1 MVNAD
6 LNISVRSDLGSRP
19 SSRLR
24 NAGLIPGIIYG
35 FNVENQ
41 SVQLEKKQIEGLIK
55 EHGENVLVGLN
66 VDTQNIQTLI
76 KEVQRDP
83 LTNQIIHIDFQSINL
98 DKPVQATIPV
108 ILRNRGAVE
117 DSNSV
122 VQQLMREVTVECL
135 PENIPENVALSVK
148 DLAMG
153 SALTVSDIEISSEIS
168 ILNNPTDVI
177 ASLIKS
183 NSKIEEDTM
192 EEADMIVSS
201 IINSDGTIE
210 E

>member
-66 VDTQNIQTLI
+66 IDTQNIQTLI